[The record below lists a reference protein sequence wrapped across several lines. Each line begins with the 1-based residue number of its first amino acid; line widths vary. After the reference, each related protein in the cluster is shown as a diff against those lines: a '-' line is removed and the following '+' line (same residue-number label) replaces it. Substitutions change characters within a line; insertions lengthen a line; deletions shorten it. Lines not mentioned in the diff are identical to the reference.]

1 MINRPKTIVI
11 LILFILGIAIL
22 TAGCGRNQPVVPTT
36 APTAV
41 PSAVPTAQN
50 LPEITTVELDR
61 SELPRYESIEMKL
74 AVKAEYTNPYDARQV
89 RLDAVFT
96 GPDGKEMTVPG
107 FWDGEE
113 AWRVRFTPSLEGE
126 WNYRLVVKDVN
137 GESQSV
143 GGKFNVTASD
153 LHGWIQV
160 GDWVNPDYSARYLVY
175 QDGTPFYGVGH
186 CDALN
191 ILIDGFNVER
201 GVGLFENMQAAGENY
216 VVWWP
221 LYSNSPINNN
231 YDDYSVSNMKTIDMV
246 VKDAQKK
253 GIFLIFTIW
262 DHPDL
267 RAKGHA
273 WGDGKW
279 EGNNGFRKLGDID
292 SFFTSDEAWVWQE
305 NFYRYTIARWGY
317 SPAIGMWQTVTEING
332 TNAYDQANPW
342 HEKVNAYFVQNDPYR
357 HPTTASMSGDTNW
370 PEGFKVMD
378 VPQTHVYALEKD
390 VVKAAQTMAYWT
402 TTMWDEAE
410 KPNWVG
416 EFGVQGNS
424 YYPEMF
430 HNSIW
435 AALASGAAM
444 TPAEWNSGGAWARMT
459 PEMNAD
465 ISRLGQFV
473 VDIPLAKLDPVALTL
488 APNDA
493 QVRGWGVAGND
504 GGLFWVQD
512 FSMEGKTI
520 EEVRAATINHTG
532 VTLDIQGLVPG
543 TYTIYPYDTWQGT
556 YLDTFEVSCTEGEVC
571 TVNLPE
577 FNTDMAFKLERK

>member
-556 YLDTFEVSCTEGEVC
+556 YLDTFEVSCTEREVC